1 MARERTCCPGG
12 LNLQTSIKCKT
23 WFVHCV
29 SRLFLPGMNPHF
41 QGFPHPGHL
50 PCRFRR
56 AKNSVYKGMHV
67 RMLELKFR
75 HAQCTKCIN
84 LFKVSACS
92 RGIVFCSHFQ
102 SSSLSV
108 ARRVLKLSLNSSEH
122 ASPQTDG
129 QRGRSHGSD
138 AQDFYDLVLSLLLL
152 WQRIRALTVMS
163 FSKILSVSVHMLP
176 HVHLWWTI
184 GAVLTGQ
191 HLLSKSI
198 RHAAMLYHS
207 WKDVRKMLI
216 CAEGPQLMV
225 ATPAPPRPP
234 EDHYRGLCS
243 SKLVLN

>member
-1 MARERTCCPGG
+1 M
-12 LNLQTSIKCKT
+12 T

-29 SRLFLPGMNPHF
+29 SRLFLPGTNPHF

-108 ARRVLKLSLNSSEH
+108 ARRVLKLNFELFWTCLTANWRPARSQSWIRCTRLLRSRFKFTIIVTTSS
-122 ASPQTDG
+122 STNRD
-129 QRGRSHGSD
+129 
-138 AQDFYDLVLSLLLL
+138 VLL
-152 WQRIRALTVMS
+152 
-163 FSKILSVSVHMLP
+163 
-176 HVHLWWTI
+176 
-184 GAVLTGQ
+184 
-191 HLLSKSI
+191 
-198 RHAAMLYHS
+198 
-207 WKDVRKMLI
+207 
-216 CAEGPQLMV
+216 
-225 ATPAPPRPP
+225 
-234 EDHYRGLCS
+234 
-243 SKLVLN
+243 